1 MLGHKKMSTTTTFY
15 TDLVGKWALKEYDE
29 AVLSK
34 RGAS

>member
-1 MLGHKKMSTTTTFY
+1 MSTTTTFY
-15 TDLVGKWALKEYDE
+15 TDLESKWALKEYDE